1 MLANSPDKARRN
13 GMCICAIRKRNSP
26 KVSGLKTRRTRLV
39 DMERVLEMLVQR
51 VEQAITESPE
61 EKQDGDKRERKD

>member
-1 MLANSPDKARRN
+1 MQ
-13 GMCICAIRKRNSP
+13 KRNPP

-39 DMERVLEMLVQR
+39 DMKRVLKMLVQR
-51 VEQAITESPE
+51 IKQAITESPE